1 MVEGPKGLGN
11 LAQEPVGF
19 TAKRLQDSA
28 QARIFAALRAFL
40 IFDSETDFKV
50 RRTPRL
56 QPGLPSPMLIALIRA
71 EDLTSEFVEGDHT
84 HTWRMWYV
92 RLSHFAS
99 SVALTGLSLI
109 GRVRTTQAEAW
120 ARFPKAL
127 RADHLSRYQ

>member
-56 QPGLPSPMLIALIRA
+56 QPG
-71 EDLTSEFVEGDHT
+71 
-84 HTWRMWYV
+84 
-92 RLSHFAS
+92 
-99 SVALTGLSLI
+99 
-109 GRVRTTQAEAW
+109 
-120 ARFPKAL
+120 
-127 RADHLSRYQ
+127 